1 MKLWEFVKR
10 IDLTPWVIRLRVTQ
24 GFLFNV
30 PLKGVSMRD
39 DEAFVHESI
48 QKAGGLIQVDNAI
61 DLISAYLLGSYYESK
76 NKRLAQWNP
85 PKEEIRNLVVAIFT
99 VALTTEF
106 LTYQALVSRLNNSLP
121 MKNTLDRIKTL
132 AEITALVCQAD
143 LVDIE
148 RVMGKKGEYFVI
160 TPTLLLEGIPF
171 VDRHATVYNRPQPV
185 EGNWDMDQGSM
196 LLGGPLN
203 HHESNICLDH
213 INRMNKIPMRLNEVF
228 LLKYPEEPKSEK
240 TVNTP
245 KKKQNWDSFVS
256 IGKQKY
262 AHALVK
268 DKNIYLNHKYC
279 TRGRTYATGYYIST
293 QGSSFKKASIQ
304 LANKELLN
312 NK

>member
-1 MKLWEFVKR
+1 M
-10 IDLTPWVIRLRVTQ
+10 PWVIRLRVTQ
-24 GFLFNV
+24 GFLFKV

-39 DEAFVHESI
+39 DEAFVHGKI
-48 QKAGGLIQVDNAI
+48 QEVGGLTQIDNAVG
-61 DLISAYLLGSYYESK
+61 LISNYLLGSYYESK

-85 PKEEIRNLVVAIFT
+85 LREEIRNLVVAIFT

-106 LTYQALVSRLNNSLP
+106 LTYQALMGRLNNRLP
-121 MKNTLDRIKTL
+121 MKDTLDRVKTL
-132 AEITALVCQAD
+132 AEVTALVCKAD
-143 LVDIE
+143 LIDIK
-148 RVMGKKGEYFVI
+148 RTMKGYFVI

-203 HHESNICLDH
+203 HHESEICLDH

-240 TVNTP
+240 AVNTP

-256 IGKQKY
+256 TGKQKY

-293 QGSSFKKASIQ
+293 QGSSYKKASIG
-304 LANKELLN
+304 LANKEKLN
-312 NK
+312 DI